1 MKRFIALF
9 AVTVIAA
16 IGAGSASAGHKS
28 NSGLKLLTPNTC
40 SFIENAEA
48 TDGSW
53 CPALTSQTGVAGG
66 TVTFL
71 VKAYDKKVD
80 QGNDYDAVVSF
91 VPDAGLTLVYD
102 GDNEGATQ
110 NGNSVSYTDYQYGSK
125 YSNGVDAGMGDNYTF
140 QLADDLA
147 PGTYQIK
154 VCVLV
159 WNDGPKVVNETLTIT
174 IPEPAPAV
182 TPQID
187 REGSCTVVGNQ
198 FENVDA
204 DQLSQGSYVATD
216 GSTVAIVPADFVE
229 GLGLTCDVPKGAT
242 PAGYDVAD
250 NFGGVEGV
258 VDTAAP
264 QFNFYPYYTQA

>member
-1 MKRFIALF
+1 MRKFITTLAVVAVALVG
-9 AVTVIAA
+9 AATASATVNDGGS
-16 IGAGSASAGHKS
+16 GAGKYQKSAYCLVNAQGQETEYLTKS
-28 NSGLKLLTPNTC
+28 
-40 SFIENAEA
+40 EA
-48 TDGSW
+48 
-53 CPALTSQTGVAGG
+53 
-66 TVTFL
+66 
-71 VKAYDKKVD
+71 
-80 QGNDYDAVVSF
+80 
-91 VPDAGLTLVYD
+91 
-102 GDNEGATQ
+102 
-110 NGNSVSYTDYQYGSK
+110 
-125 YSNGVDAGMGDNYTF
+125 
-140 QLADDLA
+140 DLA
-147 PGTYQIK
+147 LLGEFILKNTPYAF
-154 VCVLV
+154 
-159 WNDGPKVVNETLTIT
+159 TIT
-174 IPEPAPAV
+174 KGACVDVPAPAV